1 MARTSVVQASL
12 DGMLRS
18 LRTFCLAVLHGVQAI
33 VDTLPAVRRFR
44 WGVSPPLPEPTLPL
58 AAPLAPPLVAGL
70 APAMLELSE
79 IFAEEEEDSACEF
92 EGAKERYADI
102 PSAVMEGI
110 IIEVCL
116 LCRLSFVLVVWY
128 GNCAAARR
136 SGRVK
141 GDVSE

>member
-1 MARTSVVQASL
+1 
-12 DGMLRS
+12 MLRS

-44 WGVSPPLPEPTLPL
+44 WGISPPLPEPTLPP
-58 AAPLAPPLVAGL
+58 AAPPDPPLVAGL
-70 APAMLELSE
+70 APAMLGLSE
-79 IFAEEEEDSACEF
+79 IFAEEEEEDSACEF

-116 LCRLSFVLVVWY
+116 LCRLSFVVVVWY
-128 GNCAAARR
+128 GICAAARR